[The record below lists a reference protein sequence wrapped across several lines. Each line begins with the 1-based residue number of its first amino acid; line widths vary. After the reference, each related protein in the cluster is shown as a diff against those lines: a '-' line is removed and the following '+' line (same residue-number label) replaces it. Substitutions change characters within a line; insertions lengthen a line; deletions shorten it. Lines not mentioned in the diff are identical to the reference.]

1 MRSILKNTDYLIL
14 VLALILAIIG
24 IVGIYSAGVNS
35 TSSSDEYIKQMI
47 WVGISL
53 GVMFVVWMLDYHVS
67 SVIGLVGYPM
77 CLILLVAVLFTT
89 EINGAS
95 SWFNI
100 GSIQIQPSEFMKIA
114 YILAFAK
121 YIDYVYTKG
130 KDAINKWYYVGL
142 ALCIFIVPVGLIML
156 QPDFGTALVF
166 ASITF
171 FMLFK
176 SGLSYKYVLAL
187 VFVLIVT
194 VPLLYFFVL
203 SNYQQERIQV
213 FFNPEQ
219 EPLGAGYNA
228 IQSKIAVGSGM
239 LFGTGY
245 MKGTQTQWGYLPVKS
260 SDFIFS
266 VLSEEMGFIMSAT
279 IVIIYIVLLY
289 RLLKVAETSKDKLG
303 STIAIGVFGMFFFH
317 FLENIG
323 MTIGLMPIT
332 GIPLPFVSY
341 GGSSMLT
348 NFIALGLVLS
358 VTSRRQKSLF
368 IE

>member
-1 MRSILKNTDYLIL
+1 MRSIFRNTDYIILI
-14 VLALILAIIG
+14 LALILATIG
-24 IVGIYSAGVNS
+24 VVGIYSAGLNS
-35 TSSSDEYIKQMI
+35 TSSSDEYIKQIMWI
-47 WVGISL
+47 GISL
-53 GVMFVVWMLDYHVS
+53 CIMFAVWMLDHHVS
-67 SVIGLVGYPM
+67 SVIGIIGYPI
-77 CLILLVAVLFTT
+77 CLVLLVAVLFTT

-121 YIDYVYTKG
+121 YIDFVYTKG
-130 KDAINKWYYVGL
+130 KDAINKWYYV
-142 ALCIFIVPVGLIML
+142 AIAICIFLVPVGLIML

-171 FMLFK
+171 FMPFK
-176 SGLSYKYVLAL
+176 SGLSYKYVIAIIAI
-187 VFVLIVT
+187 LIIT

-203 SNYQQERIQV
+203 SEYQQERIQV

-239 LFGTGY
+239 LFGTGFT
-245 MKGTQTQWGYLPVKS
+245 KGTQTQWGYLPVKS
-260 SDFIFS
+260 SDFIFA
-266 VLSEEMGFIMSAT
+266 VLSEEMGFIMSAI
-279 IVIIYIVLLY
+279 IVIIYVVLLY
-289 RLLKVAETSKDKLG
+289 RILKVAETSKDRLG
-303 STIAIGVFGMFFFH
+303 STIAVGVFGMFFFH

-358 VTSRRQKSLF
+358 ITARRQKSLF
-368 IE
+368 VE

>member
-1 MRSILKNTDYLIL
+1 MRSIFKNTDYIVLI
-14 VLALILAIIG
+14 LALILAIIG

-35 TSSSDEYIKQMI
+35 TSSQDEYIKQIM
-47 WVGISL
+47 WVAISL
-53 GVMFVVWMLDYHVS
+53 AVMFVVWMLDYHTS
-67 SVIGLVGYPM
+67 SIIGIAAYPIL
-77 CLILLVAVLFTT
+77 LILLVLVLFMP

-95 SWFNI
+95 SWFAI

-114 YILAFAK
+114 YILILAK
-121 YIDYVYTKG
+121 YIDYIYTKG
-130 KDAINKWYYVGL
+130 KDSINKLKYIIGAIGIF
-142 ALCIFIVPVGLIML
+142 ALPVGLIML
-156 QPDFGTALVF
+156 QPDLGTALVF

-176 SGLSYKYVLAL
+176 AGISYKYVVAL
-187 VFVLIVT
+187 VLILIVT

-203 SNYQQERIQV
+203 SGYQQERIQV

-239 LFGTGY
+239 LFGTGLT
-245 MKGTQTQWGYLPVKS
+245 KGTQTQWGYLPVKS

-266 VLSEEMGFIMSAT
+266 VISEELGFVMSVS
-279 IVIIYIVLLY
+279 IVLIYIIMLC
-289 RLLKVAETSKDKLG
+289 RMLKIVETSKDRLG
-303 STIAIGVFGMFFFH
+303 SAIAIGVFGMFFFH

-341 GGSSMLT
+341 GGSNMLT
-348 NFIALGLVLS
+348 NFVALALLLS
-358 VTSRRQKSLF
+358 ISSRRQKSLF
-368 IE
+368 VE

>member
-1 MRSILKNTDYLIL
+1 MRSIFKNTDYIILI
-14 VLALILAIIG
+14 LALILAIIG
-24 IVGIYSAGVNS
+24 IVGIYSAGINS
-35 TSSSDEYIKQMI
+35 TSSGDEYIKQIM

-53 GVMFVVWMLDYHVS
+53 AIMFVVWMLDYHVS
-67 SVIGLVGYPM
+67 SIIGFIAYPI
-77 CLILLVAVLFTT
+77 CLILLVIVLFMP
-89 EINGAS
+89 EVNGAS

-114 YILAFAK
+114 YILLLAK

-130 KDAINKWYYVGL
+130 KDAINKWYNIAI
-142 ALCIFIVPVGLIML
+142 ALCIFIVPVALIML

-176 SGLSYKYVLAL
+176 SGLSYKYIVAL
-187 VFVLIVT
+187 ILMVIIAA
-194 VPLLYFFVL
+194 PLLYFFVL
-203 SNYQQERIQV
+203 SDYQQARIQV
-213 FFNPEQ
+213 FLNPEQ

-239 LFGTGY
+239 LFGTGLT
-245 MKGTQTQWGYLPVKS
+245 KGTQTQWGYLPVKS

-266 VLSEEMGFIMSAT
+266 VLSEEMGFIMSAA
-279 IVIIYIVLLY
+279 IVIIYIVVLY
-289 RLLKVAETSKDKLG
+289 RILRIAETSKDRLG
-303 STIAIGVFGMFFFH
+303 SVVAIGVFGMFFFH

-348 NFIALGLVLS
+348 NFVALALVLS
-358 VTSRRQKSLF
+358 ISSRRQKSLF
-368 IE
+368 VE